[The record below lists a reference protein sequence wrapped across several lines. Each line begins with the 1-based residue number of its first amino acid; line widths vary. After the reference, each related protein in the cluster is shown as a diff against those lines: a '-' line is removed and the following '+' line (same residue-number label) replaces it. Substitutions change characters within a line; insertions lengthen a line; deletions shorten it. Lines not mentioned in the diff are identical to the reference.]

1 MLQMG
6 SDLAIDPMDGMMI
19 DMDGEMSGG
28 GMNHPTSNQGIHD
41 HREVTDQ
48 DDFNDNS
55 PTQIDQNQL
64 AEA

>member
-19 DMDGEMSGG
+19 DMDGEMSNG
-28 GMNHPTSNQGIHD
+28 GMNHPTSNHGSHD
-41 HREVTDQ
+41 HREATDQ

-55 PTQIDQNQL
+55 PSQIDPNQL
-64 AEA
+64 AES